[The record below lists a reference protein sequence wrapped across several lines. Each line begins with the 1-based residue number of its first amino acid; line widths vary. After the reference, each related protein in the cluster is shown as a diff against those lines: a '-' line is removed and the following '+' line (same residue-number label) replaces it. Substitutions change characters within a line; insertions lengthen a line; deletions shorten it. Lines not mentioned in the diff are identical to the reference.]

1 MRASKNRV
9 RKPGVRRLLRPALL
23 ILAIA
28 VPITAILSGCGSSN
42 SGGSEPTAAAT
53 GNARDCKALR
63 LYTWEGQA
71 PTAVLG
77 PFEKKYGVPVKVS
90 YMTSAAQAL
99 AKLAAGGTKQ
109 IDLISNEAS
118 VLKPSVEAGVIKPI
132 DVSRVPEFSKLFKF
146 DAEPFKVEGKYY
158 GVPSLWGVNKFIYST
173 DVLKKPPT
181 SWNEL
186 WSPKL
191 KDQVGLWEDV
201 SMLYIGAAVLGY
213 NKDPEQL
220 WNLSQEQ
227 LDNIREKMLELKG
240 NVRSVWNSGGDL
252 IQLMANHEVAA
263 SPDWGGY
270 MYPELKKQGQPV
282 AEAVPNDI
290 GAQAWAEALQ
300 LSSDISPDCEAAAYA
315 FVNEYVTAQRQAVLV
330 EATGYSPANPATA
343 RFLSKG
349 ENEEVGLTDV
359 KAFRGNSIIKQ
370 APADSEAYDQTLQ
383 EIISGLG

>member
-1 MRASKNRV
+1 V
-9 RKPGVRRLLRPALL
+9 

-28 VPITAILSGCGSSN
+28 VPTTVLLSACGSSN
-42 SGGSEPTAAAT
+42 SASDATAAAN

-71 PTAVLG
+71 PAGLLG

-132 DVSRVPEFSKLFKF
+132 DLSKVPEFSKLFKF

-173 DVLKKPPT
+173 DVIKKPPT
-181 SWNEL
+181 SWKEL
-186 WSPKL
+186 WNPKL

-227 LDNIREKMLELKG
+227 LDKIRDKLLELKG

-282 AEAVPNDI
+282 AEAVPDDI
-290 GAQAWAEALQ
+290 GAQAWAEAMQ
-300 LSSDISPDCEAAAYA
+300 MSSDISPDCEAAAYA
-315 FVNEYVTAQRQAVLV
+315 FVNEMATPQRQAVLV
-330 EATGYSPANPATA
+330 NATGYSPSNPGAA
-343 RFLSKG
+343 KYLSKAKK
-349 ENEEVGLTDV
+349 EEVGLNDV
-359 KAFRGNSIIKQ
+359 QAFRGNSIVKQ
-370 APADSEAYDQTLQ
+370 APTDSEAYDQTLQ
-383 EIISGLG
+383 EVISGLG

>member
-9 RKPGVRRLLRPALL
+9 RKPGVRRLLRPALV

-28 VPITAILSGCGSSN
+28 VSTTAILSACGSSS
-42 SGGSEPTAAAT
+42 SGGGDATAAAT

-63 LYTWEGQA
+63 LYDWEGQA
-71 PTAVLG
+71 PPALLG

-90 YMTSAAQAL
+90 YMTSAAEAL

-118 VLKPSVEAGVIKPI
+118 VLKPSVEAGVLKPI
-132 DVSRVPEFSKLFKF
+132 DVSKIPEFNKLFKF
-146 DAEPFKVEGKYY
+146 DAKPFEVEGETY
-158 GVPSLWGVNKFIYST
+158 GVPSLWGVNKFLYST
-173 DVLKKPPT
+173 EVLNAAPT

-191 KDQVGLWEDV
+191 KDKVGLWEDV

-213 NKDPEQL
+213 DKNPEQL

-227 LDNIREKMLELKG
+227 LDNIRDKMLELKG

-252 IQLMANHEVAA
+252 IQLMANEEVAA

-282 AEAVPNDI
+282 AEAVPKDI
-290 GAQAWAEALQ
+290 GAQAWSEAMQ
-300 LSSDISPDCEAAAYA
+300 MSSDITPDCEAAAYA
-315 FVNEYVTAQRQAVLV
+315 FVNELVSPKAQAVLV
-330 EATGYSPANPATA
+330 EATGYSPANPGAA
-343 RFLSKG
+343 KYLSK
-349 ENEEVGLTDV
+349 EKEEEVGLNDV

-370 APADSEAYDQTLQ
+370 APTDPEAYDQTLQ

>member
-1 MRASKNRV
+1 MNASQNRV
-9 RKPGVRRLLRPALL
+9 RKPGVGRLLRPALL

-28 VPITAILSGCGSSN
+28 VPTAILSACGGSS
-42 SGGSEPTAAAT
+42 SGGSETAAAAT
-53 GNARDCKALR
+53 GNPRDCEALR
-63 LYTWEGQA
+63 LYTWEGQD
-71 PTAVLG
+71 PPGLLE

-90 YMTSAAQAL
+90 YMTSAAEAL

-109 IDLISNEAS
+109 IDIVSNEAS

-132 DVSRVPEFSKLFKF
+132 DVSKISEFDKLYQF
-146 DAEPFKVEGKYY
+146 DAEPFEVEGQYY
-158 GVPSLWGVNKFIYST
+158 GVPSLWGVNKLLYST
-173 DVLKKPPT
+173 EVLKTPPT

-191 KDQVGLWEDV
+191 KDQVGLWEDI

-213 NKDPEQL
+213 GEDPEEL

-240 NVRSVWNSGGDL
+240 NVRAVWSSGGSL
-252 IQLMANHEVAA
+252 IQLMANNEVAA

-270 MYPELKKQGQPV
+270 QYPELKKQGEPV

-290 GAQAWAEALQ
+290 GAQAWAEAMQ

-315 FVNEYVTAQRQAVLV
+315 FLNVMVSPKAQAAMV
-330 EATGYSPANPATA
+330 EATGYSPSNPGAEKY
-343 RFLSKG
+343 LSD
-349 ENEEVGLTDV
+349 ETIEAVGLNNL
-359 KAFRGNSIIKQ
+359 KAFRGDAIIKQ
-370 APADSEAYDQTLQ
+370 APTDPEAYDQTLQ